1 MAADGDLDDES
12 GILLLTRLRPPLVRA
27 GTLERTTLLQSL
39 DAASLCRVILVTGAA
54 GYGKTVLL
62 TQWYEHRLSQGRRTA
77 WISADD
83 EDLSPGKVVA
93 YLAHAMG
100 QAGLDAGPAF
110 AAASHADGSGA
121 RQRLRQLLNLVAR
134 HVEPVVLIIDDVDRL
149 GETEIR
155 EVLTPLLR
163 WAPDNLILV
172 LSGRHRPDIP
182 VSALRVQGLVA
193 EIGPAELQFGLHEIV
208 ELFGPGLSR
217 QGASAVLGHSLG
229 WPAIVQLLLGLWRRA
244 EDRDALIANF
254 DGVRGA
260 AADYL
265 SEQILDAVPPEIRAL
280 LVDMSLL
287 DTVDEACAAFL
298 RPDGQDLWR
307 ALVRLEGFKPFL
319 LEDARSEGRRRLHPI
334 LRDVLAD
341 SFHGQPLAARQ
352 GVHARLAEWHDR
364 AGHLIRSVRHALL
377 AGDTPCA
384 ARYIFA
390 AGATRIWIRQGKAR
404 LEAIDGLLDDAIL
417 QSVPRLKLLRALVLI
432 KRGELGGAEALFS
445 QARAQLDGCTDSD
458 ISFDLL
464 LVESTLLFNQCK
476 PSGDEY
482 LAIYAQRMEEVGG
495 DHDVVLGNVKTLM
508 SLSYQQRGLPQRADR
523 HACDAQ
529 VHYGRADLPHG
540 SFFVELHRGAAQFAM
555 GNSAAA
561 DVALD
566 RAQALA
572 RRHFPDDGDKQLLV
586 AINRAEIACDAGRI
600 ALAEKRLQGAVRRLV
615 TMEGWH
621 AVHAIVH
628 GVGVAIAAAHGGTDA
643 ALEGLD
649 AAERL
654 AIDRGLTGLRPFLV
668 AQRMSY
674 LLRAGDADGAMAAA
688 RSAGLSLDRQADAGD
703 MLWRERE
710 AVLTAFARLA
720 LVQGDAQA
728 VLGMIA
734 QPLRDFARMRLS
746 RPRVHLHLLGALASE
761 ALDDAATADHH
772 LFEALN
778 LAGQSG
784 HVRAFHEEGPA
795 LADLMRRHVVRMPDS
810 GMAAH
815 MLTILAPRAA
825 ATDAP
830 VLTPREGEVLS
841 QLQNGLS
848 AKRIARSLDLTENT
862 VKFHLKNI
870 YGKLRVNS
878 RTQAIVQARS
888 LLQPIDNILR

>member
-1 MAADGDLDDES
+1 MATDGDLEDES

-39 DAASLCRVILVTGAA
+39 DAASSCRVILVTGAA

-62 TQWYEHRLSQGRRTA
+62 TQWYEHRLSQERRTA

-110 AAASHADGSGA
+110 AAAAHADGSGA

-149 GETEIR
+149 DETEIR

-217 QGASAVLGHSLG
+217 QGAGAVLGHSLG
-229 WPAIVQLLLGLWRRA
+229 WPAIVQLLLGLWCRA
-244 EDRDALIANF
+244 EDRDALIASF

-319 LEDARSEGRRRLHPI
+319 LEDAGSGGRRRLHPI

-341 SFHGQPLAARQ
+341 IFHGRPLAARQ
-352 GVHARLAEWHDR
+352 GVHARLADWHDR

-377 AGDTPCA
+377 AGDPPRA

-432 KRGELGGAEALFS
+432 KRGELSGAEALFS
-445 QARAQLDGCTDSD
+445 EARAQLAGTMDSD
-458 ISFDLL
+458 IQFDLL

-476 PSGDEY
+476 PSGDDY

-508 SLSYQQRGLPQRADR
+508 SLSYQQRGLPERADR

-561 DVALD
+561 DVAFD

-600 ALAEKRLQGAVRRLV
+600 ALAEKRLQGASRRLAA
-615 TMEGWH
+615 MEGWH

-628 GVGVAIAAAHGGTDA
+628 GVGVAIAASHGGIDA
-643 ALEGLD
+643 ALDGLD

-654 AIDRGLTGLRPFLV
+654 ANDRGLTGLRPFLT

-674 LLRAGDADGAMAAA
+674 LVRAGDVDGAM
-688 RSAGLSLDRQADAGD
+688 SAGLSLDRQANAGD

-710 AVLTAFARLA
+710 AVLVAFAILA
-720 LVQGDAQA
+720 LAQGDAEG
-728 VLGMIA
+728 VIGMIA

-761 ALDDAATADHH
+761 TLGDAATADHH
-772 LFEALN
+772 LFEALS

-784 HVRAFHEEGPA
+784 HVRAFHEEGQA
-795 LADLMRRHVVRMPDS
+795 LADLMRSHVARMPDS

-815 MLTILAPRAA
+815 MLTMLAPRPA

-830 VLTPREGEVLS
+830 MLTPREGEVLS